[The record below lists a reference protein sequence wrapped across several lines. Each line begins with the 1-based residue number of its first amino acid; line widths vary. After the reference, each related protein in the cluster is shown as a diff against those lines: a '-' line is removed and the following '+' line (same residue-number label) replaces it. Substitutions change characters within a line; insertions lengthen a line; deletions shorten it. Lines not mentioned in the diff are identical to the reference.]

1 MVIIQIINN
10 SKYYVIINNY
20 FILTLETN
28 PVLEVE
34 TNITALEPNA
44 EITPEG
50 IDTIQMQMD
59 DIDSNSLPEEL
70 IGKYIYSILIL

>member
-1 MVIIQIINN
+1 LVIIQIINN

-20 FILTLETN
+20 FILALETN

-44 EITPEG
+44 EIIPEG